1 MNAQAE
7 PKGAAG
13 KPTTVFVSYARDDRK
28 RALPVIELLEA
39 AGFSVWWDGLLEGG
53 ERFFETTA
61 AALDGARA
69 VVVLWSKT
77 SVASHWVHDEATAAR
92 DRRVL
97 VPLSIDGSEPP
108 LGFRQFQVIDISR
121 SRMKPGDA
129 EADRV
134 VRAVA
139 ALHDAAPVAAVKPVA
154 RPVARGVDRR
164 LMIGGGVAAVAAAAG
179 LAWWRGGF
187 AGVAADANSI
197 AVLPFVNLSGDPAQ
211 SYFSDGLASE
221 VRTELARNPMLQVAA
236 QASSN
241 KFRDRGEDA
250 KTIASTLGVAYLLDG
265 SIRRAGDTLRIA
277 AELIDGRSGFSKWA
291 QSFDRPLADVFAV
304 QAEIARAVT
313 AALSAEVGGQ
323 QAADAAAAP
332 ANGTTTNIVAF
343 DAFLRGRDLFEQ
355 GASEATDRAALAKFD
370 AAIAAD
376 PDYGLAHAWR
386 SRTLTVIANQ
396 YSQGAARRAI
406 YDAALA
412 AGQRATQVAPQSA
425 DAWSALGFVLFNGRM
440 QAQAAAGPYDR
451 SFELGSGDADVLS
464 RYALFCARIGRF
476 DKARTA
482 MARSAALDPLNGRTV
497 RLQGEVEF
505 VARRFGQAIPLLERA
520 LQINP
525 NMAVVRSALGACK
538 FLLGDLAGAEAAYA
552 AEPNKLFGNTGLAIV
567 RQAMGRNAEAARA
580 LAQLIADHGDNSLY
594 QQAQVAAQWG
604 KTMPAEAVRVMPI
617 LLAAQA
623 EGDAGIMYARND
635 PFLDPVRSD
644 PAFKRLL
651 NTLGFA

>member
-1 MNAQAE
+1 MNGQAE
-7 PKGAAG
+7 PKGATG
-13 KPTTVFVSYARDDRK
+13 TPTTVFVSYARDDRK
-28 RALPVIELLEA
+28 RALPVIELLET

-61 AALDGARA
+61 TALDGARA

-97 VPLSIDGSEPP
+97 VPLSIDGTEPP
-108 LGFRQFQVIDISR
+108 LGFRQFQVIDVSH

-129 EADRV
+129 DADRL

-139 ALHDAAPVAAVKPVA
+139 ALHDGAPVAKAAAKPA
-154 RPVARGVDRR
+154 AGGVDRR
-164 LMIGGGVAAVAAAAG
+164 WLLGGGIAAA
-179 LAWWRGGF
+179 LVGGI
-187 AGVAADANSI
+187 GVAWRSGMFAPAAGTANSI
-197 AVLPFVNLSGDPAQ
+197 AVLPFVNLGGDPAQ
-211 SYFSDGLASE
+211 SYFSDGLATE

-241 KFRDRGEDA
+241 KFRDRAEDA

-291 QSFDRPLADVFAV
+291 QSFDRPIADVFAV
-304 QAEIARAVT
+304 QAEIASAVM

-323 QAADAAAAP
+323 DGGAAGAQ
-332 ANGTTTNIVAF
+332 ANGTTTNIAAF
-343 DAFLRGRDLFEQ
+343 DAFLRGRDLFGQ
-355 GASEATDRAALAKFD
+355 GSGEASDRAALAKFD

-376 PDYGLAHAWR
+376 PDYGLAHAAR

-396 YSQGAARRAI
+396 YVQGAARRAL
-406 YDAALA
+406 YDEALA
-412 AGQRATQVAPQSA
+412 AAKRATDVAPQSA
-425 DAWSALGFVLFNGRM
+425 DAWSALGFVLFNGRLD
-440 QAQAAAGPYDR
+440 ARGAVAPYDR
-451 SFELGSGDADVLS
+451 SFDLGGGDADVLS

-482 MARSAALDPLNGRTV
+482 MARSAGLDPLNGRTV

-505 VARRFGQAIPLLERA
+505 VARRFAQAVPLIERA
-520 LQINP
+520 LVINP
-525 NMAVVRSALGACK
+525 TLGVARSALGACR
-538 FLLGDLAGAEAAYA
+538 FLLGDKVGAEAAYA
-552 AEPNKLFGNTGLAIV
+552 AEPNRLFGLTGLAIV
-567 RQAMGRNAEAARA
+567 RQAMGRRAEAAQD
-580 LAQLIADHGDNSLY
+580 LAALIAEHGDNSLY

-604 KTMPAEAVRVMPI
+604 DTGRVMP
-617 LLAAQA
+617 LLMSAQT

-635 PFLDPVRSD
+635 PFLDPVRGD
-644 PAFKRLL
+644 PAFKQLL
-651 NTLGFA
+651 ISLGFA

>member
-129 EADRV
+129 EADRL

-139 ALHDAAPVAAVKPVA
+139 ALHDAAPVVAVKPVA
-154 RPVARGVDRR
+154 KPAAAGIDRR
-164 LMIGGGVAAVAAAAG
+164 LLIGGGVAALAAAG
-179 LAWWRGGF
+179 GVAWWRGLF
-187 AGVAADANSI
+187 SPAAETANSI
-197 AVLPFVNLSGDPAQ
+197 AVLPFVNLGGDPAQ
-211 SYFSDGLASE
+211 AYFSDGLAAE

-241 KFRDRGEDA
+241 KFRDRAEDA
-250 KTIASTLGVAYLLDG
+250 KTIATRLGVVYLLDG

-277 AELIDGRSGFSKWA
+277 AELIDGRTGFSTWA
-291 QSFDRPLADVFAV
+291 QSFDRPIADVFAV

-313 AALSAEVGGQ
+313 TALSAEVGGQ
-323 QAADAAAAP
+323 ADGPAGTQ

-343 DAFLRGRDLFEQ
+343 DAFLRGRDLFSQ
-355 GASEATDRAALAKFD
+355 GSGEASDRAALAKFD

-376 PDYGLAHAWR
+376 PDYGLAHAAR
-386 SRTLTVIANQ
+386 SRSLTVIANQ
-396 YSQGAARRAI
+396 YVQGAARRQLYEEAM
-406 YDAALA
+406 AAA
-412 AGQRATQVAPQSA
+412 KRATEVAPQSA
-425 DAWSALGFVLFNGRM
+425 DAWSALGFVLIYGQLDAR
-440 QAQAAAGPYDR
+440 AAGPPYDR
-451 SFELGSGDADVLS
+451 SYQLGSGDADVLS
-464 RYALFCARIGRF
+464 RYALFCARIGKF
-476 DKARTA
+476 DLARTA
-482 MARSAALDPLNGRTV
+482 MARSVALDPLNGRTV
-497 RLQGEVEF
+497 RQLGEVEF
-505 VARRFGQAIPLLERA
+505 VARRYAEAIPLLERA
-520 LQINP
+520 LVINP
-525 NMAVVRSALGACK
+525 TLGVARSVLGSAK
-538 FLLGDLAGAEAAYA
+538 FLLGDKAGAEAAFA
-552 AEPNKLFGNTGLAIV
+552 ADPNRLFGLTGLAIV
-567 RQAMGRNAEAARA
+567 RHAMGRKAEAAQD
-580 LAQLIADHGDNSLY
+580 LAAVIAENGDNSLY

-604 KTMPAEAVRVMPI
+604 EIARVMP
-617 LLAAQA
+617 LLVAAKT
-623 EGDAGIMYARND
+623 EGDAGVMYARND
-635 PFLDPVRSD
+635 PFMDPVRGD
-644 PAFKRLL
+644 PAFKQLL
-651 NTLGFA
+651 ISLGFA

>member
-77 SVASHWVHDEATAAR
+77 SVASHWVHDEATSAR

-129 EADRV
+129 EADRT

-139 ALHDAAPVAAVKPVA
+139 ALHDAPPVPAARSA
-154 RPVARGVDRR
+154 ARGIDRR
-164 LMIGGGVAAVAAAAG
+164 LMVSGGVAAAVAAG
-179 LAWWRGGF
+179 GVVWWSGILKPTTGS
-187 AGVAADANSI
+187 ANSI
-197 AVLPFVNLSGDPAQ
+197 AVLPFVNLGGDPAQ
-211 SYFSDGLASE
+211 TYFSDGLAAE

-241 KFRDRGEDA
+241 KFRERSEDA
-250 KTIASTLGVAYLLDG
+250 KSIAATLGVVYLLDG
-265 SIRRAGDTLRIA
+265 NIRRAGDTLRIA

-291 QSFDRPLADVFAV
+291 QAFDRPIADVFAV
-304 QAEIARAVT
+304 QAEIASAVT
-313 AALSAEVGGQ
+313 AALSAEIGAQ
-323 QAADAAAAP
+323 QQSGATAAM

-343 DAFLRGRDLFEQ
+343 DAFLRGRDLFQQ
-355 GASEATDRAALAKFD
+355 GAGEATDRAALAKFD
-370 AAIAAD
+370 MAIAAD
-376 PDYGLAHAWR
+376 PDYGLAHAAR
-386 SRTLTVIANQ
+386 SRSLTVIANQ
-396 YSQGAARRAI
+396 YAQGSARRAL
-406 YDAALA
+406 YDAAMA
-412 AGQRATQVAPQSA
+412 AGERATAVAPQSA
-425 DAWSALGFVLFNGRM
+425 DAWSALGFVLFNGGLDAR
-440 QAQAAAGPYDR
+440 AAVAPYDR
-451 SFELGSGDADVLS
+451 SFALGGGDADVLS

-505 VARRFGQAIPLLERA
+505 VARRFAEAVPLIERA

-525 NMAVVRSALGACK
+525 QLGVARSALGACK
-538 FLLGDLAGAEAAYA
+538 FLLGDLAGAEAVYA
-552 AEPNKLFGNTGLAIV
+552 AEPNRLFGLTGLAIV
-567 RQAMGRNAEAARA
+567 KQAQGRKSEAAQA
-580 LAQLIADHGDNSLY
+580 LATMMAENGDNSLY

-604 KTMPAEAVRVMPI
+604 QTARVMPL
-617 LLAAQA
+617 LLAART

-635 PFLDPVRSD
+635 PFLDPVRGD
-644 PAFKRLL
+644 PAFKQLL
-651 NTLGFA
+651 ISLGFA